1 MPRYCYCWNANAALL
16 LLLERECRATATA
29 GTRMPRYTATAG
41 TRLPRYCYCYTAT
54 LLHRTRKPRY
64 YHYTTAI
71 YCYARNAKAA
81 PLLQNNPQ
89 PFEFLKTP
97 QRIVCEFK
105 MYMHTPRNPPRRKRC
120 ANIRRI
126 TTYPWSQ
133 GAHREVLAVATSKSE
148 TTAHRS
154 TLNWKPMNWPSPAGS
169 PWPSPP
175 GSPWQSQRVAW
186 QRSVWHSTRSPP

>member
-1 MPRYCYCWNANAALL
+1 MPRCCYCWNANAALLLLLERECRATAIAGTRMPRYCYCWNANAALL

-81 PLLQNNPQ
+81 PLLQKNPQ
-89 PFEFLKTP
+89 PIELLKTP

-105 MYMHTPRNPPRRKRC
+105 MYMHTPRNPPRRKRY
-120 ANIRRI
+120 AHHLSMVSRR
-126 TTYPWSQ
+126 SS
-133 GAHREVLAVATSKSE
+133 L
-148 TTAHRS
+148 
-154 TLNWKPMNWPSPAGS
+154 
-169 PWPSPP
+169 
-175 GSPWQSQRVAW
+175 
-186 QRSVWHSTRSPP
+186 

>member
-1 MPRYCYCWNANAALL
+1 MPRCCCTAETRMPRYCFSVGMRMPRYCYCWDANAALL
-16 LLLERECRATATA
+16 LLLERECRATATAGTRMPRYTATA

-97 QRIVCEFK
+97 RRTVCELK
-105 MYMHTPRNPPRRKRC
+105 MYMHTPRNPPRRKRY
-120 ANIRRI
+120 AHHLSMVSRR
-126 TTYPWSQ
+126 SS
-133 GAHREVLAVATSKSE
+133 L
-148 TTAHRS
+148 
-154 TLNWKPMNWPSPAGS
+154 
-169 PWPSPP
+169 
-175 GSPWQSQRVAW
+175 
-186 QRSVWHSTRSPP
+186 

>member
-89 PFEFLKTP
+89 PFECLKTP
-97 QRIVCEFK
+97 RRNVCELK
-105 MYMHTPRNPPRRKRC
+105 MFMHTPRNRRDERDTL
-120 ANIRRI
+120 

-133 GAHREVLAVATSKSE
+133 DAHRFDSSCFTSQAKVRRSSE
-148 TTAHRS
+148 TVKRLTTKLYCGAPLR
-154 TLNWKPMNWPSPAGS
+154 PS
-169 PWPSPP
+169 
-175 GSPWQSQRVAW
+175 
-186 QRSVWHSTRSPP
+186 STRPA